1 MKHFN
6 NPERYQSM
14 QPFYFLSSRSMT
26 SATIRSDHPAK
37 TTTARSRENNGGKI
51 QLFQNSSHMRR
62 QNAPLLGPGSLVF
75 MCSAEEMNEN
85 RIIISRYQIFA
96 FSYIK
101 SILYPLT

>member
-14 QPFYFLSSRSMT
+14 QPFYFLLSRSMT

-62 QNAPLLGPGSLVF
+62 QNAPLLRYLMKNYGDQGECYLSRSEAEVDNTLRDLHNSL
-75 MCSAEEMNEN
+75 
-85 RIIISRYQIFA
+85 
-96 FSYIK
+96 
-101 SILYPLT
+101 